1 MNDKKEL
8 FAQRMTET
16 LNLGALNLA
25 LGMGYRLGLFEA
37 LAEANAPIGCVEL
50 ADRAGV
56 SARYL
61 REWLGVMAC
70 GRVVELDRDQAGQET
85 YFLPPEHAAYL
96 IRGSELNLGVYTQE
110 TPLLTVCAQEDVLER
125 FKDGGGVNYDR
136 YRPFRAF
143 MAQLADAKH
152 RDTLIRTFLPSVDGG
167 ALVDRLERGIEVCD
181 LGCGSGLAARLMA
194 RAFPN
199 SRFIG
204 LDFDPDEIAAA
215 ERLAQKDGLANLSYL
230 VQDAAAVAES
240 PEYTRRFDY
249 ITAFDAI
256 HDQTRPAEALAGA
269 RFMLKP
275 GGLFSMIDIA
285 AGSDQADNID
295 HPMGSFLYLVS
306 LMHCLPVGLND
317 QGAGLGMMW
326 GRQKAVEML
335 RQAGFSEVT
344 VKEMAFDPF
353 NLHFQC
359 RR

>member
-1 MNDKKEL
+1 MADKQER
-8 FAQRMTET
+8 FAERMTEI

-37 LAEANAPIGCVEL
+37 LAEAGGPIGCAEL

-61 REWLGVMAC
+61 REWLGVVAC
-70 GRVVELDRDQAGQET
+70 GRVVELGRDGAGRET
-85 YFLPPEHAAYL
+85 YYLPPEHAAYL

-110 TPLLTVCAQEDVLER
+110 TPLLTVCAQEDVRER
-125 FKDGGGVNYDR
+125 FSDGGGVDYDR
-136 YRPFRAF
+136 YKPFRAF

-152 RDTLIRTFLPSVDGG
+152 RDTLVQTFLPSVDDGD
-167 ALVDRLERGIEVCD
+167 LVKRLEQGIEVCD
-181 LGCGSGLAARLMA
+181 LGCGSGLAALLMA
-194 RAFPN
+194 RAFPD
-199 SRFIG
+199 SRFTG

-215 ERLAQKDGLANLSYL
+215 ESLARKDGLTNLTYL
-230 VQDAAAVAES
+230 VQDAASVEDVPELAE
-240 PEYTRRFDY
+240 RFDY

-256 HDQTRPAEALAGA
+256 HDQTRPAEALAGV
-269 RFMLKP
+269 RYMLKP

-317 QGAGLGMMW
+317 HGAGLGMMW

-335 RQAGFSEVT
+335 EQTGFSEVA

-353 NLHFQC
+353 NLHYQC

>member
-1 MNDKKEL
+1 MNDKMEL

-70 GRVVELDRDQAGQET
+70 GRVVELDRDQDGQET
-85 YFLPPEHAAYL
+85 YLLPPEHAAYL

-125 FKDGGGVNYDR
+125 FRDGGGVNYDR

-167 ALVDRLERGIEVCD
+167 ALVERLERGIEVCD

-215 ERLAQKDGLANLSYL
+215 ERLARKDELANLSYR
-230 VQDAAAVAES
+230 VQDAAAVTGLPDYAQ
-240 PEYTRRFDY
+240 RFDY

-256 HDQTRPAEALAGA
+256 HDQTRPAEALAGV
-269 RFMLKP
+269 RSMLKP

-317 QGAGLGMMW
+317 QGAGPGHDVGSPKG
-326 GRQKAVEML
+326 GRDA
-335 RQAGFSEVT
+335 
-344 VKEMAFDPF
+344 
-353 NLHFQC
+353 
-359 RR
+359 